1 MRALRIVLVIV
12 IVLAGLFV
20 AADRVAVNMAEDEV
34 AEKLMTELNVPSSG
48 DASVSIDGFP
58 FLTQVASKDLDKVEA
73 ELSGITADAGDR
85 RVTLTKVELS
95 GSDVR
100 LSDNYSSAVA
110 SSATGSVHISYA
122 DLSRAAD
129 EGVRVGYGGKDKSGR
144 GQVKVTAAVTVPVL
158 GKTLERSVYST
169 VSVQGGDTV
178 RLHAEEVPGSRI
190 PGVEDA
196 VRKKIDF
203 DRKIDQ
209 LPDGLKLKKV
219 VTTETGIDVAVSGT
233 DVNLAG

>member
-34 AEKLMTELNVPSSG
+34 AKKLMTELEVPSDG

-58 FLTQVASKDLDKVEA
+58 FLTQVASKDLDSVEA
-73 ELSGITADAGDR
+73 ELSGITAEAGGR
-85 RVTLTKVELS
+85 QVTLTEVKLS
-95 GSDVR
+95 GSDVH
-100 LSDNYSSAVA
+100 LSDGYSSAVA
-110 SSATGSVHISYA
+110 SKATGTVHISYA

-144 GQVKVTAAVTVPVL
+144 GQVKVTAAVTVPMV
-158 GKTLERSVYST
+158 GKTLERSVYSSVT
-169 VSVQGGDTV
+169 VEGGDTV
-178 RLHAEEVPGSRI
+178 RLHADKVPGSRI

-196 VRKKIDF
+196 IRKKIDF
-203 DRKIDQ
+203 DRKISQ

-219 VTTETGIDVAVSGT
+219 VTTETGIDVSISGT